1 MLRKVVNRMGVP
13 KVIEAAHRYKE
24 LEKKSKA
31 YQEAE
36 AKKPKKPKKETPRI
50 LKVEKTPQPED
61 NLPLEVVNIEELEN
75 LTASD
80 LKNVDLSNITGHQV
94 VERQLDLWGIKPDSL
109 SYRIL
114 LDIPDSFDSDKDG
127 KPSVDTIID
136 HAQKKFS
143 KSKGTIINSLM
154 MLIKKADFSQSKFIP
169 VMASLPLKD
178 ITWQYLVSEIADFA

>member
-1 MLRKVVNRMGVP
+1 MKAS
-13 KVIEAAHRYKE
+13 KVIAAAHRYKE
-24 LEKKSKA
+24 LEQKSKE

-36 AKKPKKPKKETPRI
+36 AKKPKKPKKKEPKI

-61 NLPLEVVNIEELEN
+61 NLPLEVIDVKELED
-75 LTASD
+75 LVAGD
-80 LKNVDLSNITGHQV
+80 LKDCDLSNITGHQV
-94 VERQLDLWGIKPDSL
+94 VERQLDLWGINKDSL

-114 LDIPDSFDSDKDG
+114 LDICDSFDSDKDG
-127 KPSVDTIID
+127 KPSVDVIIE

-169 VMASLPLKD
+169 VMTKLPLKD
-178 ITWQYLVSEIADFA
+178 ITWSYLVDQIADFA